1 MTTAYTVTN
10 LVPMTALPTTTG
22 VAQTFLVNAS
32 NPADATFA
40 PDGLAAAP
48 VYGPGGQLLQGGEMV
63 ANGVA
68 TLKSYI
74 GSLLNSGALCWVLS
88 DCTSAALQVA
98 PASQSRHS
106 AQLAQAL
113 MLSGAQCRLSA
124 TSSVLTL
131 ARVGAGL
138 VYIPGYGIAT
148 IPSAGVTLT
157 AAGLTASTLYYI
169 YLYMNGSTLTLEAST
184 TSHATDATTGIQIK
198 NGDNTRLFVGMEYAT
213 ATMVWAALA
222 RSWYNDQGFSA
233 IAPLTSNASTS
244 STTYVAVSASLR
256 QPFLLFAGE
265 KVSTFSDGGMSSTG
279 AGYSVCTS
287 LAFDGTTPVD
297 AFSWM
302 QNNVASQWFSYSV
315 SAVGVALAEG
325 YHYVQVIGHA
335 DGGATASWVGT
346 STPGTRTS
354 LKVMIPPGARI

>member
-22 VAQTFLVNAS
+22 VLQTFLVNAS

-48 VYGPGGQLLQGGEMV
+48 VYGLGGQLLQGGEMV
-63 ANGVA
+63 TNGVA
-68 TLKSYI
+68 TLKSYV
-74 GSLLNSGALCWVLS
+74 GPLLNSGALCWVLS
-88 DCTSAALQVA
+88 DCTSGALQVA
-98 PASQSRHS
+98 AASQSRHS
-106 AQLAQAL
+106 VQLAQAL
-113 MLSGAQCRLSA
+113 MVSGAQCRLSA

-157 AAGLTASTLYYI
+157 AASLTASTLYYI

-198 NGDNTRLFVGMEYAT
+198 SGDNTRLFVGMEYAT
-213 ATMVWAALA
+213 AATVWAELA

-233 IAPLTSNASTS
+233 IAPLTSTASTS
-244 STTYVAVSASLR
+244 SSTYVAVSASWK
-256 QPFLLFAGE
+256 QAFILFAGE
-265 KVSTFSDGGMSSTG
+265 KVSTFSDGEMGSSG
-279 AGYSVCTS
+279 AGLSVYTS
-287 LAFDGTTPVD
+287 LAFDGTTAAD
-297 AFSWM
+297 AFSFV
-302 QNNVASQWFSYSV
+302 QNNVAAQALSYSV
-315 SAVGVALAEG
+315 SALGVALAEG

-335 DGGATASWVGT
+335 DGSATASWAG
-346 STPGTRTS
+346 SSSPGTRAS
-354 LKVMIPPGARI
+354 LKVVIPPGARI